1 MTWGG
6 FWSGKAPDIDD
17 TRRWGRGCGRRCR
30 LRGTS
35 STTTAPAETAE
46 AADCAFGRRDAVVHD
61 DDAVP
66 VSRTAI
72 ERRDGCARRR
82 VKDTHVTTLSVIGVH
97 QPTRVERSVAS
108 HRVLPGVFQLVIFSE
123 SP

>member
-1 MTWGG
+1 MTSVGL
-6 FWSGKAPDIDD
+6 WSGKAPDIDD
-17 TRRWGRGCGRRCR
+17 TRRWGRGSGRRCR

-35 STTTAPAETAE
+35 STTTAAAETA
-46 AADCAFGRRDAVVHD
+46 DCTFGKRDAVVDD

-72 ERRDGCARRR
+72 ERRDSCAGRR
-82 VKDTHVTTLSVIGVH
+82 VKDTHVTPLSVIRVQ

-108 HRVLPGVFQLVIFSE
+108 HRVLPGVF
-123 SP
+123 